1 MLENERDAYYATH
14 TWHSQQAVVDF
25 HGIERAS
32 GITSQAA
39 NAISLLVDEYDRHIE
54 HNVMLRSYYDGNVV
68 VGDYGVTANIA
79 NDQTCHWP
87 EKAVNDWAERIS
99 LERFTLPD
107 DAGEYEDAVLQS
119 IVERN
124 NLIDN
129 YNQHVPVK
137 GLYGCMA
144 ATVNRR
150 LDGHALIRFHGADTF
165 TAIPSPDFTDGVVAM
180 GMAIARREYTSWS
193 NGVMVPTII
202 NLHMP
207 YNVGEFRQVADGEW
221 VYSDGPTNEEL
232 PTLYV
237 FAHRRVGTVAP
248 FGRTRI
254 TKFVRTLTDDAIRCM
269 FHMQVSGAFYSMAK
283 LWVTGLTD
291 EQFDAMMEDKTKYQL
306 GRMLLLTANEQTDR
320 DPNVGQL
327 SGNTPQPFIDEL
339 RSLAMQFSGATGVPV
354 SSLGIIQDNPSSAE
368 AIQSGRE
375 DICLIA
381 QRDIAADKQTLR
393 RVMQAAFAIEESTTT
408 DALEGTAMADV
419 QAHFADPILHTL
431 SERSDW
437 ALKVNS
443 MREGFG
449 QTDVAARHMG
459 ISDEELDELK
469 AEEMRIIGQQM
480 VAQMFS
486 QPQQQETV
494 SEEDDDD
501 TETVAE

>member
-1 MLENERDAYYATH
+1 MLDAELREKYYATH
-14 TWHSQQAVVDF
+14 TWRP
-25 HGIERAS
+25 IEAQVSLRGMANAD
-32 GITSQAA
+32 GITDEARYA
-39 NAISLLVDEYDRHIE
+39 VELLIDEYERHAA
-54 HNVMLRSYYDGNVV
+54 HNEMLRNYYDGNVR
-68 VGDYGVTANIA
+68 VGDYGVTASID

-87 EKAVNDWAERIS
+87 EKAVNDWAERIN
-99 LERFTLPD
+99 LEYFTLPEGVD
-107 DAGEYEDAVLQS
+107 DSVMQG

-144 ATVNRR
+144 STVNRTV
-150 LDGHALIRFHGADTF
+150 DGHALIRFHGADTF
-165 TAIPSPDFTDGVVAM
+165 TAIPSPDFTDGVVAS
-180 GMAIARREYTSWS
+180 GLAIARREFTPWS
-193 NGVMVPTII
+193 HGVMVPTIV
-202 NLHMP
+202 NLHLP
-207 YNVGEFRQVADGEW
+207 HNVGEFRQYDDGKW
-221 VYSDGPTNEEL
+221 SYSEGRMAEAL

-283 LWVTGLTD
+283 LWATGLTD
-291 EQFDAMMEDKTKYQL
+291 EQFDAMMADKDKFQL
-306 GRMLLLTANEQTDR
+306 ARMLLLTANEQTDR

-327 SGNTPQPFIDEL
+327 SGNSPQPFIDEL
-339 RSLAMQFSGATGVPV
+339 RSLAAQFSGATGVPL

-381 QRDIAADKQTLR
+381 QRDIAADKATLR
-393 RVMQAAFAIEESTTT
+393 RVMHAAMAIETNATT
-408 DALEGTAMADV
+408 DTLDEGLRDIRAK
-419 QAHFADPILHTL
+419 FSDPILHTL

-443 MREGFG
+443 MRSGFG
-449 QTDVAARHMG
+449 QTDVAARAVG
-459 ISDEELDELK
+459 IDDADLESVKADEMQ
-469 AEEMRIIGQQM
+469 ANA
-480 VAQMFS
+480 AQMMAQLFA
-486 QPQQQETV
+486 QPQQG
-494 SEEDDDD
+494 
-501 TETVAE
+501 TEQTNDSAPVGE

>member
-14 TWHSQQAVVDF
+14 TWHSGQAQVDF
-25 HGIERAS
+25 RGIERAS
-32 GITSQAA
+32 GITEEARD
-39 NAISLLVDEYDRHIE
+39 AIELLVDEYDRHID
-54 HNVMLRSYYDGNVV
+54 HNETLRNYYDGNVR
-68 VGDYGVTANIA
+68 VGDYGVTAEIE

-87 EKAVNDWAERIS
+87 EKAVTDWAERIN

-107 DAGEYEDAVLQS
+107 EVDDALLVDV
-119 IVERN
+119 VERN

-150 LDGHALIRFHGADTF
+150 RDGHALIRFHGADTF

-180 GMAIARREYTSWS
+180 GMAIARREYTPWS
-193 NGVMVPTII
+193 RRDMVPTIV
-202 NLHMP
+202 NLHLP
-207 YNVGEFRQVADGEW
+207 YNVGEFRQVTDGEW
-221 VYSDGPTNEEL
+221 VYSDGPMREEL

-283 LWVTGLTD
+283 LWATGLTD
-291 EQFDAMMEDKTKYQL
+291 EQFDAMMEDKKKFQL

-327 SGNTPQPFIDEL
+327 NGNSPQPFIDEL
-339 RSLAMQFSGATGVPV
+339 RCLATAFAGATGVPV

-368 AIQSGRE
+368 AIASGRE

-381 QRDIAADKQTLR
+381 QRDIAADKQTLQ
-393 RVMQAAFAIEESTTT
+393 RVMHAAFAIEEGVTT
-408 DALEGTAMADV
+408 DELAGTGYDEV
-419 QAHFADPILHTL
+419 QAQFSDPILHTL

-443 MREGFG
+443 VREGFG
-449 QTDVAARHMG
+449 MTDVGARSMG
-459 ISDEELDELK
+459 ISEEELEELK
-469 AEEMRIIGQQM
+469 AEERK
-480 VAQMFS
+480 AQAREAAIAIFGANQK
-486 QPQQQETV
+486 QPQQEQA
-494 SEEDDDD
+494 DAD
-501 TETVAE
+501 TDQ

>member
-1 MLENERDAYYATH
+1 MLDYYDDH
-14 TWHSQQAVVDF
+14 TWRP
-25 HGIERAS
+25 IEAQVSLRGMADAD
-32 GITSQAA
+32 GITEEARYA
-39 NAISLLVDEYDRHIE
+39 VELLVAEYERHAA
-54 HNVMLRSYYDGNVV
+54 HNEMLRNYYDGNVK
-68 VGDYGVTANIA
+68 VGDYGVTASID

-87 EKAVNDWAERIS
+87 EKAVNDWAERIN
-99 LERFTLPD
+99 LEYFTLPEGVD
-107 DAGEYEDAVLQS
+107 DAVMQG

-144 ATVNRR
+144 ATVNRAR
-150 LDGHALIRFHGADTF
+150 DGHALIRFHGADTF
-165 TAIPSPDFTDGVVAM
+165 TAIPSPDFTDGVVAS
-180 GMAIARREYTSWS
+180 GLAIARREYTPWS
-193 NGVMVPTII
+193 QTAMVPTIV
-202 NLHMP
+202 NLHLP
-207 YNVGEFRQVADGEW
+207 RNVGEFRQYEDGRWSYAQGRMAE
-221 VYSDGPTNEEL
+221 TL

-283 LWVTGLTD
+283 LWATGLTD
-291 EQFDAMMEDKTKYQL
+291 EQFDSMMRDKDKFQL
-306 GRMLLLTANEQTDR
+306 ARMLLLTANENTDR

-327 SGNTPQPFIDEL
+327 SGNSPQPFIDEL

-381 QRDIAADKQTLR
+381 QRDIAADKATLR
-393 RVMQAAFAIEESTTT
+393 RVMHAAMAIETGETT
-408 DALEGTAMADV
+408 DTLPDELRDV
-419 QAHFADPILHTL
+419 QAKFSDPILHTL

-443 MREGFG
+443 VAPGFG
-449 QTDVAARHMG
+449 MSDVALLSMG
-459 ISDEELDELK
+459 LDEADLPEIK
-469 AEEMRIIGQQM
+469 AAIRQEQGMRLATATMEARANAGRE
-480 VAQMFS
+480 
-486 QPQQQETV
+486 QET
-494 SEEDDDD
+494 EQ
-501 TETVAE
+501 